1 MFKRIAVS
9 IIAALI
15 VPINYLF
22 SYGAENTLIYS
33 EHITD
38 ERGQN
43 YSVLNDPDE
52 IMVIKSDGK
61 GEILGKWKRDRT
73 NGYTYINID
82 AMNVFDGELY
92 CVLSSVNSKNFEIE
106 RREWVKVDFQ
116 EETAET
122 IYEDTFHKIQN
133 AFCTTLSEVKE
144 KKLIISCLI
153 EGILVTNV
161 DDNIHTLIK
170 PKKNAEINYAAA
182 LSDGRILFSDI
193 LNRIYIMD
201 NEETLRK
208 IYDTDEAHNCELPE
222 DDNGFRVFKMD
233 DEKDRRQIYKP
244 GRAGEF
250 YKLSV
255 DNNGFCSILDPKT
268 KERRIS
274 TDNEYSDD
282 IVFAHSDEAETEHDI
297 SHYSIPFG
305 RYFVINCV
313 MGSMLGIIV
322 FVLTLLKR
330 VTVRLK
336 IAVII
341 IFCLGFGGSD
351 MIDTID
357 ELILNETHLNR
368 SIENAYM
375 AAKIVGAEIDTN
387 EFEKIDWSA
396 PQKSEYFSELEKL
409 MEFDGKIEKITDT
422 LDDKKSFLV
431 DKNYCWIYPIVNGEI
446 RSGICDQCPVNLP
459 GEILIY
465 ENFIDDYK
473 QVANGTISCAA
484 CGRADDR
491 YEWVIAVSPLK
502 NSDGKIIA
510 LFETGISKLNYQTTS
525 AINSVVIFVA
535 IIVVEIIIGIFIIV
549 AASIALLP
557 LKRLNKA
564 VEAAGKGDYGIT
576 VKVKGRDEI
585 ASIAKAF
592 NEMSQQIYIHTQ
604 KLSKINEAYLRF
616 LPSGIISTIGKDS
629 VISVERGDYSSISGY
644 ILHIRLINFAEQT
657 EELTN
662 DETFELIN
670 NISREIMENILGRSG
685 VIESYNQEEYI
696 CIFNDADNAR
706 NAAIGLI
713 KRLRELY
720 PRLKTTF
727 VIVKDSMLLGV
738 VGHEKRLGTIMLSSG
753 IRLSKKLG
761 KIASMCGANL
771 IVTHDVSFS
780 APCPQRLLGKINFD
794 KREYTFFDCFEGDE
808 ISIYLS
814 KLDGCAQFEEM
825 VGQFYQNNWTKCRR
839 SALTYLEKNKT
850 DTAAIRYLFLCE
862 NNIKHSEEKSDIENL
877 IV

>member
-22 SYGAENTLIYS
+22 SYGLDNVLIYS
-33 EHITD
+33 DHITD

-43 YSVLNDPDE
+43 YSVLNDSDE

-61 GEILGKWKRDRT
+61 GKILGKWKRNRT
-73 NGYTYINID
+73 NGYSYINID
-82 AMNVFDGELY
+82 AMNIFEGELY
-92 CVLSSVNSKNFEIE
+92 CVLSLINSKNFEIE

-116 EETAET
+116 EEAAET
-122 IYEDTFHKIQN
+122 IYEDTFHNIQN

-144 KKLIISCLI
+144 KKFIISCLI
-153 EGILVTNV
+153 EGILLTNV
-161 DDNIHTLIK
+161 DDDIHTLIK

-182 LSDGRILFSDI
+182 LSDGRIIYSDI

-208 IYDTDEAHNCELPE
+208 IYNTCKDDSCELSE
-222 DDNGFRVFKMD
+222 DDNEFRIIEID

-244 GRAGEF
+244 DKAGEF

-255 DNNGFCSILDPKT
+255 DNNGFCSIRDSKT
-268 KERRIS
+268 KECCIS

-282 IVFAHSDEAETEHDI
+282 IVFALSNETETESDI

-305 RYFVINCV
+305 RYFVIYCV
-313 MGSMLGIIV
+313 MGLILGIIV

-336 IAVII
+336 IVVII
-341 IFCLGFGGSD
+341 IFCLGFGGTD

-357 ELILNETHLNR
+357 ELMLNEIHLNH

-375 AAKIVGAEIDTN
+375 AAKIIGAEIDTN

-396 PQKSEYFSELEKL
+396 PQNSKYFSELEKI

-422 LDDKKSFLV
+422 TDDQKSFLV

-459 GEILIY
+459 GEMLIY

-484 CGRADDR
+484 CGSGDDR

-502 NSDGKIIA
+502 NSDGEIIA
-510 LFETGISKLNYQTTS
+510 LFETGISKLNYTTTS
-525 AINSVVIFVA
+525 AINSVIIFVA
-535 IIVVEIIIGIFIIV
+535 IIIVEIIIGIFIIV
-549 AASIALLP
+549 ATSITLQP

-576 VKVKGRDEI
+576 VNVKGRDEI
-585 ASIAKAF
+585 ASIARAF

-616 LPSGIISTIGKDS
+616 LPSGIISTIGKES
-629 VISVERGDYSSISGY
+629 VISVERGDYSSINGY
-644 ILHIRLINFAEQT
+644 ILHIRLINFAKQT
-657 EELTN
+657 ENLTN

-670 NISREIMENILGRSG
+670 NISREIMESILGKSG

-696 CIFNDADNAR
+696 CIFNEADYAY
-706 NAAIGLI
+706 NAAVGLI

-720 PRLKTTF
+720 PELKTTF
-727 VIVKDSMLLGV
+727 VIVKDSMLLGI

-753 IRLSKKLG
+753 IRLSTKLG
-761 KIASMCGANL
+761 KIASLCGANL

-780 APCPQRLLGKINFD
+780 TPCPQRLLGKINFD
-794 KREYTFFDCFEGDE
+794 EHEYTFFDCYEGDE
-808 ISIYLS
+808 ISVYLS

-839 SALTYLEKNKT
+839 LALTYLEKNKN

-862 NNIKHSEEKSDIENL
+862 DKIKHSKEKSGIENL